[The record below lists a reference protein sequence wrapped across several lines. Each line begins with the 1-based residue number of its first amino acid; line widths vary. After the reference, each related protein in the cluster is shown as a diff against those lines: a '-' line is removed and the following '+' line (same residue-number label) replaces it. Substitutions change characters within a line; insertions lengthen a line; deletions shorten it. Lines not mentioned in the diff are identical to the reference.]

1 MSVKSTKVFCLT
13 LLLFWASFQKI
24 AFFFSK
30 WANFLKAHWQ
40 ISKKGVSK
48 SIVHVIKH
56 ANFQLYRV
64 QSYLESLRIGDKF
77 INKRVWLF
85 IHQTMRNLL
94 RRKTYDILGRH
105 NKDISLKGS
114 KSTKDTKST
123 KLLSLSIYFYGY
135 GSVNVDIKLMLK

>member
-1 MSVKSTKVFCLT
+1 MSCPT
-13 LLLFWASFQKI
+13 LLLFWTSFQKI
-24 AFFFSK
+24 GFFFSN

-40 ISKKGVSK
+40 ISKKSVSK

-56 ANFQLYRV
+56 ANFQLCRV

-94 RRKTYDILGRH
+94 RRKTYYILGRH

-114 KSTKDTKST
+114 SHTTISWKYTELFNTPEIFS
-123 KLLSLSIYFYGY
+123 
-135 GSVNVDIKLMLK
+135 SVTW